1 MKVSEQMIDNLA
13 NLSKLSFT
21 DDEKNEIGN
30 DLEKMIDFVNKLNE
44 INTEGVEPLLHMTDK
59 VNVMRDD
66 DVKYFS
72 TSEELLSQAPHND
85 GVYVKVPKVIQK
97 QEE

>member
-1 MKVSEQMIDNLA
+1 MIDNLA

-66 DVKYFS
+66 DVKYFN
-72 TSEELLSQAPHND
+72 TSEELLNQAPHND

-97 QEE
+97 QE